1 MPGLLNSYSFDGGS
15 GAPLTLVIFPDEP
28 AVDYFPFPYSS
39 GEIEVFVEPSGGTLP
54 YVYSATYVSGS
65 TDITAGD
72 VATNEVSFFA
82 TGDGFG
88 INMKEAIWNF
98 KVTDA
103 ALAEVNENRT
113 IRFIFG
119 TDPP

>member
-1 MPGLLNSYSFDGGS
+1 MPGMLSSFFFTGA
-15 GAPLTLVIFPDEP
+15 GAPLSLVLFPGEP
-28 AVDYFPFPYSS
+28 TVDYFPFPYSS
-39 GEIEVFVEPSGGTLP
+39 GTIEEFVEPSGGTPP
-54 YVYSATYVSGS
+54 YVYDATYVSGS
-65 TDITAGD
+65 TEITAGD
-72 VATNEVSFFA
+72 VGTAVVSFFA

-103 ALAEVNENRT
+103 ALTEISQNCT